1 MHIYSFILHPKAIK
15 DFKQIILMNKNTN
28 PDTHPTQN
36 TKPVIGITIGDYNGI
51 GPEVILKALSNSHI
65 LRICTP
71 VIYGSMKILT
81 RYRKLLELK
90 DWFIHAANNA
100 KQISHKKTNM
110 ISVLG
115 NKNFDINPGILDPEA
130 GEMAFKA
137 LQSAVE
143 DLKNGDIDA
152 IVTAP
157 ISKSNIQSDEFQFPG
172 HTEYFT
178 DAFGQKESLMLLVA
192 DELRVAVAT
201 GHMPLVEV
209 SKKITR
215 HLIQSKVQI
224 LLKSLKQDFGILKP
238 KIAVLGFN
246 PHAGE
251 DGLLGDEEQQVIRPA
266 ILEMKKKGD
275 LIYGPFPADGFFG
288 QGEYKKFDAVLAMY
302 HDQGLIPF
310 KTLAFERG
318 VNFTAG
324 LPIVRTSPDHGTAF
338 DIAGKGLADETSLRE
353 AIFLACDISK
363 YRKEMSEIEN
373 EALKISTK

>member
-1 MHIYSFILHPKAIK
+1 
-15 DFKQIILMNKNTN
+15 MNN
-28 PDTHPTQN
+28 DTPSPSHN
-36 TKPVIGITIGDYNGI
+36 NKPVIGITIGDYNGI

-65 LRICTP
+65 LSICTP

-81 RYRKLLELK
+81 RYRKILELK
-90 DWFIHAANNA
+90 DWFINPANDTR
-100 KQISHKKTNM
+100 QISHKKTNL
-110 ISVLG
+110 ISVIG
-115 NKNFDINPGILDPEA
+115 NKNFEIQPGIVSPEA
-130 GEMAFKA
+130 GELALRA
-137 LQSAVE
+137 LQASVE
-143 DLKNGDIDA
+143 DLKKGYIDA
-152 IVTAP
+152 VVTAP
-157 ISKSNIQSDEFQFPG
+157 ISKSNIQSDEFKFPG
-172 HTEYFT
+172 HTEFFT
-178 DAFGQKESLMLLVA
+178 DAFDRKESLMLLVA
-192 DELRVAVAT
+192 EDLRVAVAT
-201 GHMPLVEV
+201 GHVPLVEV

-224 LLKSLKQDFGILKP
+224 FLKSLKEDFGILKP

-275 LIYGPFPADGFFG
+275 LVYGPFPADGFFG
-288 QGEYKKFDAVLAMY
+288 QGEYRKFDGVLAMY

-338 DIAGKGLADETSLRE
+338 DIAGKGIADETSFRE

-363 YRKEMSEIEN
+363 YRKEMAQIKEGAIKTS
-373 EALKISTK
+373 